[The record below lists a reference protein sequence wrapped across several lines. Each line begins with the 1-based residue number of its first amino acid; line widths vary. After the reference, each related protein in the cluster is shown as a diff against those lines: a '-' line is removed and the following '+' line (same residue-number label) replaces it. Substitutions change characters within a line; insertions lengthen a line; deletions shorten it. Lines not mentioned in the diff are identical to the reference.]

1 MPDYKHDLH
10 AVHKKPDEKPKVLHI
25 DIETKSSAEISKSGV
40 RRYVEDKDFAIL
52 YCMPM
57 LSMTSRSPLLIS
69 HAAKNSRTG

>member
-40 RRYVEDKDFAIL
+40 RRYVEDKAKINDHAYIVNE
-52 YCMPM
+52 
-57 LSMTSRSPLLIS
+57 IS
-69 HAAKNSRTG
+69 TIVWR

>member
-52 YCMPM
+52 LYAYWS
-57 LSMTSRSPLLIS
+57 LGRASRAASKPAAES
-69 HAAKNSRTG
+69 H